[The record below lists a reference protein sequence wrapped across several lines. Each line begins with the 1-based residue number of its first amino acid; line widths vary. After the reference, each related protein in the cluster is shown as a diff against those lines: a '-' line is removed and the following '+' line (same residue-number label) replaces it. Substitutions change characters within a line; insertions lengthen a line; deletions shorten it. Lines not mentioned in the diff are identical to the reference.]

1 MRASEG
7 TESEK
12 QRGEPFGSPP
22 CRNSHAGTLL
32 GYRYNKRRTISPA
45 ASSSLH
51 FNHLRQMT
59 DSNAPKSVIDFEL
72 GATKVV
78 RDGRRMMKRIGR
90 ALAVVVLCAV
100 GLSCSRKHHTDHP
113 AERQTAEPAPPTP
126 DTTPVPA
133 LRTPAG
139 LVLGIEGTPAP
150 APPTPL
156 QTVPPP
162 PAPTRAPSS

>member
-1 MRASEG
+1 MSASEG

-32 GYRYNKRRTISPA
+32 GYRYNKRRTIASA

-51 FNHLRQMT
+51 FNHLGRMP
-59 DSNAPKSVIDFEL
+59 DSSAPKSVIDFEL

-78 RDGRRMMKRIGR
+78 RGGRRAMKRIGR
-90 ALAVVVLCAV
+90 VLAVVVLCAV
-100 GLSCSRKHHTDHP
+100 GLSCSKKHRADHP
-113 AERQTAEPAPPTP
+113 AERRTAEPAPPTP
-126 DTTPVPA
+126 DTTPVPL

-150 APPTPL
+150 VPPTPL